1 MLRLTDAPPKKFFTR
16 ALAYN
21 VLITF
26 FISGLLMLRADVLS
40 LQEFYLTFM
49 PTLIYT
55 FVCGTLT
62 AAAMFVADRWCCGPR
77 AWLHILA
84 LLGFGVISGTV
95 GEFLGS
101 ALLIIFRLKGPPGI
115 TPFTAPFW
123 ERVWATWIYVPLFI
137 FVTLSFLSMVYGFE
151 MMRNRLAAAAN
162 ALKEKELQA
171 ERLLKLTAEA
181 ELKALQARI
190 NPHFLFNT
198 LNSIAALISE
208 DPQKAEEM
216 TEKLSA
222 LFRYTLNANRGEL
235 VRVEQEIHILRSYID
250 IEQLRLGSRLR
261 TSIDIDDGLLDLEIP
276 PLLLQPIVENS
287 VKYAV
292 AAREEGGH
300 IWIHGVKNGG
310 RCILEVLDD
319 GPGFDGETKGAGY
332 ALENIRQR
340 LAASYGPAHGFSIM
354 RAEGRTIVRIEVPT
368 KVGA

>member
-1 MLRLTDAPPKKFFTR
+1 MLRLSDAPPRRFLLT
-16 ALAYN
+16 ALIYN
-21 VLITF
+21 VLIAV

-40 LQEFYLTFM
+40 WTEFYQTLI

-55 FVCGTLT
+55 FLCGTLT
-62 AAAMFVADRWCCGPR
+62 TASMVLSERWCCGSR
-77 AWLHILA
+77 TSVHILT
-84 LLGFGVISGTV
+84 LLGFGVLAGTL

-101 ALLIIFRLKGPPGI
+101 AILILLRLKGPPGI
-115 TPFTAPFW
+115 TPFSVPFW
-123 ERVWATWIYVPLFI
+123 QRVGATWIYVPLFV
-137 FVTLSFLSMVYGFE
+137 FVTLSFLFMVYGFE
-151 MMRNRLAAAAN
+151 LTRKRLATTAS

-208 DPQKAEEM
+208 DPKKAEEM

-222 LFRYTLNANRGEL
+222 LFRYTLSANRGEL
-235 VRVEQEIHILRSYID
+235 VRLEQEIHILRSYID
-250 IEQLRLGSRLR
+250 VEQLRLGSRLK
-261 TSIDIDDGLLDLEIP
+261 TTIEIDDALWDLNIP

-287 VKYAV
+287 IKYAV
-292 AAREEGGH
+292 AAREEGGY
-300 IWIHGVKNGG
+300 IWIRGSKDGS
-310 RCILEVLDD
+310 RCVLEVADD

-340 LAASYGPAHGFSIM
+340 LATSYGPTHGFSIS
-354 RAEGRTIVRIEVPT
+354 RAEGRTIVRIEVPMT
-368 KVGA
+368 GGL